1 MNFFF
6 GIKNK
11 EISTKLTIPRFR
23 NREPKKI
30 KCSLFSAEI
39 INNEWVIKNVTKGN
53 NENFF
58 FLDNDLVNNDSIFF
72 LAENKEV
79 ERNNVILKKKLVDLN
94 SFTNTSPSYRANLR
108 IYNQFGGFSSY
119 QSEYPYSMITK
130 NGSILSPVSM
140 LTNINSDYNK
150 VFIKNIFHLPIIE
163 KFKIYFI
170 DIENKKILKE
180 EEIISNYTNE
190 INIEKNLINENVY
203 IFSKKYIGI
212 PIYVSSKKNHLSIEH
227 THPPHDY
234 ILGKDKF
241 TTINKLKFEINEII
255 KQ

>member
-39 INNEWVIKNVTKGN
+39 IDNKWVIKNVVKGN

-58 FLDNDLVNNDSIFF
+58 FLDDDLINNDLIFF

-79 ERNNVILKKKLVDLN
+79 EKNDLILKKKLVDLN

-119 QSEYPYSMITK
+119 QSEYPYSMTTK
-130 NGSILSPVSM
+130 NGSILSPVSI

-170 DIENKKILKE
+170 DIKNKKILKE

-190 INIEKNLINENVY
+190 INIEKNFINENVY

-241 TTINKLKFEINEII
+241 STINKLKFEINEII
-255 KQ
+255 K

>member
-58 FLDNDLVNNDSIFF
+58 FLDNNLINNDLIFF

-79 ERNNVILKKKLVDLN
+79 EKNNLILKKKLVDLN

-119 QSEYPYSMITK
+119 QSEYPYSMTTK
-130 NGSILSPVSM
+130 NGSILSPVSI

-170 DIENKKILKE
+170 DIKNKKILKE

-190 INIEKNLINENVY
+190 INIEKNFINENVY

-212 PIYVSSKKNHLSIEH
+212 PIYVSSKNNHLSIEH

-255 KQ
+255 

>member
-58 FLDNDLVNNDSIFF
+58 FLDNNLINNDLIFF

-79 ERNNVILKKKLVDLN
+79 EKNNLILKKKLVDLN

-119 QSEYPYSMITK
+119 QSEYPYSMTTK
-130 NGSILSPVSM
+130 NGSILSPVSI

-170 DIENKKILKE
+170 DIKNKKILKE

-190 INIEKNLINENVY
+190 INIEKNFINENVY

-212 PIYVSSKKNHLSIEH
+212 PIYVSSKNNHLSIEH

-255 KQ
+255 K

>member
-53 NENFF
+53 NKNFF
-58 FLDNDLVNNDSIFF
+58 FLNNDLINNDLIFF

-79 ERNNVILKKKLVDLN
+79 EKNNLILKKKLVDLN

-119 QSEYPYSMITK
+119 QSEYPYSMTTK

-170 DIENKKILKE
+170 DIKNKKILKE

-190 INIEKNLINENVY
+190 INIEKNFINENVY

-241 TTINKLKFEINEII
+241 TTISKLKFEINAII
-255 KQ
+255 K

>member
-58 FLDNDLVNNDSIFF
+58 FLDNNLINNDLIFF

-79 ERNNVILKKKLVDLN
+79 EKNNLILKKKLVDLN

-119 QSEYPYSMITK
+119 QSEYPYSMTTK
-130 NGSILSPVSM
+130 NGSILSPVSI

-170 DIENKKILKE
+170 DIKNKKILKE

-190 INIEKNLINENVY
+190 INIEKNFINENVY

-241 TTINKLKFEINEII
+241 TTVNKLKLEINEII
-255 KQ
+255 K

>member
-11 EISTKLTIPRFR
+11 ELSTKLTIPRFR

-30 KCSLFSAEI
+30 KCSLFSAKV
-39 INNEWVIKNVTKGN
+39 INNEWLIN
-53 NENFF
+53 NIAEEDGENFF
-58 FLDNDLVNNDSIFF
+58 FLDRDLVNNDSIFF

-79 ERNNVILKKKLVDLN
+79 QKNKQTLKKKLLDLN

-119 QSEYPYSMITK
+119 QSEYPYSMTIK
-130 NGSILSPVSM
+130 NGSILSPVSI
-140 LTNINSDYNK
+140 LTNIDYDSNK
-150 VFIKNIFHLPIIE
+150 VFIKNIFYLPIKE

-170 DIENKKILKE
+170 DIKNKKILKE

-190 INIEKNLINENVY
+190 INIEKKFINENIY

-241 TTINKLKFEINEII
+241 ETVGKVKTEINEII
-255 KQ
+255 K

>member
-11 EISTKLTIPRFR
+11 ELSTKLTIPRFR
-23 NREPKKI
+23 NREPNKI
-30 KCSLFSAEI
+30 KCSLFSAEV
-39 INNEWVIKNVTKGN
+39 INNEWLIKNIAKENG
-53 NENFF
+53 ENFF
-58 FLDNDLVNNDSIFF
+58 FLDDDLVNNDLIFF
-72 LAENKEV
+72 LAENEEV
-79 ERNNVILKKKLVDLN
+79 QKNKQILKKKLLDLN
-94 SFTNTSPSYRANLR
+94 FFTNTSPSYRANLR

-119 QSEYPYSMITK
+119 QSEYPYSMTIK
-130 NGSILSPVSM
+130 NGSILSPASI
-140 LTNINSDYNK
+140 LTNIDYDSNK
-150 VFIKNIFHLPIIE
+150 VFIKNIFYLPIKE

-170 DIENKKILKE
+170 DIKNKKILKE

-190 INIEKNLINENVY
+190 INIEKKFINENIY

-212 PIYVSSKKNHLSIEH
+212 PIYVSSKKDHLSIEH

-241 TTINKLKFEINEII
+241 ATVGKLKTEINEII
-255 KQ
+255 K

>member
-1 MNFFF
+1 M
-6 GIKNK
+6 
-11 EISTKLTIPRFR
+11 
-23 NREPKKI
+23 
-30 KCSLFSAEI
+30 
-39 INNEWVIKNVTKGN
+39 INN
-53 NENFF
+53 
-58 FLDNDLVNNDSIFF
+58 DLIFF

-79 ERNNVILKKKLVDLN
+79 EKNNLILKKKLVDLN

-119 QSEYPYSMITK
+119 QSEYPYSMTTK
-130 NGSILSPVSM
+130 NGSILSPVSI

-170 DIENKKILKE
+170 DIKNKKILKE

-190 INIEKNLINENVY
+190 INIEKNFINENVY

-212 PIYVSSKKNHLSIEH
+212 PIYVSSKNNHLSIEH

-255 KQ
+255 K

>member
-58 FLDNDLVNNDSIFF
+58 FLDNNLINNDLIFF

-79 ERNNVILKKKLVDLN
+79 EKNNLILKKKLVDLN

-119 QSEYPYSMITK
+119 QSEYPYSMTTK
-130 NGSILSPVSM
+130 NGSILSPVSI

-170 DIENKKILKE
+170 DIKNKKILK
-180 EEIISNYTNE
+180 
-190 INIEKNLINENVY
+190 
-203 IFSKKYIGI
+203 
-212 PIYVSSKKNHLSIEH
+212 
-227 THPPHDY
+227 
-234 ILGKDKF
+234 
-241 TTINKLKFEINEII
+241 
-255 KQ
+255 

>member
-11 EISTKLTIPRFR
+11 ELSTKLTIPRFR

-30 KCSLFSAEI
+30 KCSLFSAEV
-39 INNEWVIKNVTKGN
+39 INNEWLIKNIAKENG
-53 NENFF
+53 ENFF
-58 FLDNDLVNNDSIFF
+58 FLDDDLVNNDLIFF
-72 LAENKEV
+72 LAENEEV
-79 ERNNVILKKKLVDLN
+79 QKNKQILKKKLLDLN

-119 QSEYPYSMITK
+119 QSEYPYSMTIK
-130 NGSILSPVSM
+130 NGSILSPASI
-140 LTNINSDYNK
+140 LTNIEYDSNK
-150 VFIKNIFHLPIIE
+150 VFIKNIFYLPIKE

-170 DIENKKILKE
+170 DIKNKKILKE

-190 INIEKNLINENVY
+190 INIEKKFINENIY

-227 THPPHDY
+227 THPPQDY

-241 TTINKLKFEINEII
+241 ATVGKLKREIYEII
-255 KQ
+255 K

>member
-39 INNEWVIKNVTKGN
+39 IKNEWVIKNVTKGN

-58 FLDNDLVNNDSIFF
+58 FLDNDLVNNDLIFF

-79 ERNNVILKKKLVDLN
+79 EKNNLILKKKLVDLN
-94 SFTNTSPSYRANLR
+94 SFTNTSPSYRVNLR

-119 QSEYPYSMITK
+119 QSEYPYSMTTK
-130 NGSILSPVSM
+130 NGSILSPVSI

-170 DIENKKILKE
+170 DIKNKKILKE

-190 INIEKNLINENVY
+190 INIEKNFINENVY

-212 PIYVSSKKNHLSIEH
+212 PIYVSSRKNHLSIEH

-255 KQ
+255 K

>member
-39 INNEWVIKNVTKGN
+39 IDNEWVIKNVTKAN

-58 FLDNDLVNNDSIFF
+58 FLDNDLINNDLIFF

-79 ERNNVILKKKLVDLN
+79 EKNNLILKKKLVDLN

-108 IYNQFGGFSSY
+108 IYNQLGGFSSY
-119 QSEYPYSMITK
+119 QSEYPYSMTTK
-130 NGSILSPVSM
+130 NGSILSPVSI
-140 LTNINSDYNK
+140 LTNINSDFNK

-170 DIENKKILKE
+170 DVKNKKILKE

-190 INIEKNLINENVY
+190 INIEKNFINENVY

-255 KQ
+255 K